1 MLEVT
6 GAPAGR
12 PDMNSDAP
20 VTSSWPVVRL
30 LLRLAVALSLVG
42 FAFVGYLWLIYPL
55 SPDARS
61 SVLGTVGLALGL
73 GGAVVM
79 AFTWAYLRPL
89 RDALA
94 EMAAGRAPLERLALN
109 AGARAGSLPLL
120 GAILIALFWLLGGL
134 AVRPTLDRAGLAND
148 AVNAGLVAGLCTGLI
163 SSLLYYYQAVSD
175 LFSLRLRLPAGPSSS
190 HGAPIRMR
198 VLITSVA
205 VLLVG
210 VAMVGVSGY
219 LNHQTALERAE
230 VDGCSRA
237 LQGLVDLDA
246 PATSVVQAA
255 SIACG
260 GPAALAM
267 GERVLVPWELE
278 DPTRMKVGRGPKGT
292 LLRTPLQSGANLY
305 VLVARAHREQA
316 SSGFAGQMLLFTL
329 IALVLAVSVAL
340 VASRAITAPV
350 RGLAE
355 GAEAVARGDLTR
367 EVPALSADE
376 IGSLARSF
384 QAMSGGLRRTVGNIS
399 RAAQA
404 LSEQISL
411 VAGAGARVRRGMEAR
426 REGVG
431 RIAGEMDD
439 MDRSVASV
447 GREVS
452 GLSEYVAST
461 GATLAEFSAALD
473 EVRRHGQELER
484 AVRDARVELKAL
496 IAAAE
501 ATRGEI
507 GNLGDAAR
515 STLATAGQ
523 SRQTLKALT
532 DTALEIQRVAD
543 LLVEETEEGAR
554 VVDEGVR
561 GVEAI
566 RGVVAEARQRVVAL
580 GKRSADITAVIDF
593 IADVAGRTNLLSLNA
608 AIIAA
613 QAGEQGKAFGVV
625 ADQIR
630 ELSAQIGSSTKR
642 IADNIAGVG
651 VEVDLTRALIEQSD
665 ELAAVGVDRAREGG
679 LALGRIAESARQA
692 RNVAAAISPAVEAHA
707 ATSAQIEQLAGR
719 VVELAQGFMGAD
731 LLGRGGQSIEAL
743 AQSLTPLTERIGRA
757 LEEQSSVSHRQV
769 ESLEEINRMITRINR
784 TIALHGE
791 GTARALKR
799 LSELVALTDEDS
811 RAADELAEA
820 AHALTEHAA
829 TLREGLGQFR
839 I

>member
-1 MLEVT
+1 MPR
-6 GAPAGR
+6 APAGR
-12 PDMNSDAP
+12 PVMNSDAP
-20 VTSSWPVVRL
+20 VNSSWPVVRL
-30 LLRLAVALSLVG
+30 LLRLTVALSLVG
-42 FAFVGYLWLIYPL
+42 FAFVGYVWLIYPL
-55 SPDARS
+55 SPEERA
-61 SVLGTVGLALGL
+61 GLLRAVAFTLVL
-73 GGAVVM
+73 GGAAVL
-79 AFTWAYLRPL
+79 AFTWGYLRPL
-89 RDALA
+89 RDALDA
-94 EMAAGRAPLERLALN
+94 LSAGRPPPERLALR

-120 GAILIALFWLLGGL
+120 GALLISLFWLLGGL
-134 AVRPTLDRAGLAND
+134 SLRPTLERAGITSD
-148 AVNAGLVAGLCTGLI
+148 AATAGLVAGLCTGLI
-163 SSLLYYYQAVSD
+163 SSLLYYYQAISD

-230 VDGCSRA
+230 TEACSRA
-237 LQGLVDLDA
+237 LQGLVELDA
-246 PATSVVQAA
+246 PATSIVQAA
-255 SIACG
+255 SKACG

-278 DPTRMKVGRGPKGT
+278 DPTRMRVGPGPKGT
-292 LLRTPLQSGANLY
+292 LLRTPLLNGANLY
-305 VLVARAHREQA
+305 VLVGRSHREQA
-316 SSGFAGQMLLFTL
+316 DFGFAGQMFLFAL

-350 RGLAE
+350 RGVAE

-367 EVPALSADE
+367 EVPVLSADE

-384 QAMSGGLRRTVGNIS
+384 QTMSGGLRRTVGNIS
-399 RAAQA
+399 RAAGA
-404 LSEQISL
+404 LSEQVSL
-411 VAGAGARVRRGMEAR
+411 VAGAGLRVRRGMEAR

-431 RIAGEMDD
+431 VIAGEMND
-439 MDRSVASV
+439 MDRSVVAV

-461 GATLAEFSAALD
+461 GAALAQFSAALD
-473 EVRRHGQELER
+473 EVRRHGGELER

-496 IAAAE
+496 LAAAE

-507 GNLGDAAR
+507 GAFGEAAR
-515 STLATAGQ
+515 STLTTAGK
-523 SRQTLKALT
+523 SRQTLQVLT
-532 DTALEIQRVAD
+532 ETALEIERVGD
-543 LLVEETEEGAR
+543 LLAEETEEGAR

-566 RGVVAEARQRVVAL
+566 RGVVAEARLRVAAL
-580 GKRSADITAVIDF
+580 GKRSADITTVIDF

-679 LALGRIAESARQA
+679 LALRRIAESTRQA
-692 RNVAAAISPAVEAHA
+692 RSVASAISPAVEAHA
-707 ATSAQIEQLAGR
+707 VTTAQIEQLAGR
-719 VVELAQGFMGAD
+719 VVEMAQGFMGAD

-757 LEEQSSVSHRQV
+757 LEEQSTVSHRQV
-769 ESLEEINRMITRINR
+769 ESIEEINRMISRINR
-784 TIALHGE
+784 TIAEHGE
-791 GTARALKR
+791 GTARALEN

-820 AHALTEHAA
+820 AHTLTEHAA
-829 TLREGLGQFR
+829 ALRDGLGQFR
-839 I
+839 L